1 MRAYLDQ
8 TVARLGVQRNTPS
21 FWRQYAQN
29 TLTKH
34 FPKFS
39 AWFGDRQARKAENVG
54 EDERAAKKCETWMG

>member
-8 TVARLGVQRNTPS
+8 TLAKLGVQKNAPG
-21 FWRQYAQN
+21 FWRQYSPN

-39 AWFGDRQARKAENVG
+39 AWFWRPTGKKTGFRRK
-54 EDERAAKKCETWMG
+54 